1 MLGVSC
7 IMQLTVLWCIEG
19 PALEVVE
26 EIKKSG
32 GDAVAVKAD
41 CKLLDSYCSNSTLN
55 GRDFQTFM
63 VTLWPVYRLKYR
75 RDQQYVQ

>member
-1 MLGVSC
+1 
-7 IMQLTVLWCIEG
+7 MQPQVRGSLLRVLSHSSFLPFLILLNIKLTISLKPKLPSFCWIFPASFDWPFCLEG

-41 CKLLDSYCSNSTLN
+41 CK
-55 GRDFQTFM
+55 
-63 VTLWPVYRLKYR
+63 
-75 RDQQYVQ
+75 

>member
-1 MLGVSC
+1 MISFVPL
-7 IMQLTVLWCIEG
+7 IHLTVISFNVKEG

-41 CKLLDSYCSNSTLN
+41 CE
-55 GRDFQTFM
+55 
-63 VTLWPVYRLKYR
+63 W
-75 RDQQYVQ
+75 